1 MGDELEKF
9 IVRHRQEFETE
20 EPGGRVWKGI
30 QSGLKSKGIFEMW
43 WKIAAVFFFASTAY
57 LLFDKNLDI
66 PADDPD
72 AGTEVAEFLQAED
85 YYIKLISE
93 KKAEI
98 ARYDRGLM
106 KREFLL
112 EIDRLD
118 QLYAELKRTYEEQN
132 STDLLVDAMITN
144 LKLRID
150 ILNQQ
155 IKILEK
161 LNDTENE
168 TESTI
173 EI

>member
-9 IVRHRQEFETE
+9 IVQHRQEFETE
-20 EPGGRVWKGI
+20 EPGDRVWKGI
-30 QSGLKSKGIFEMW
+30 QTGLKSKGSFDMW
-43 WKIAAVFFFASTAY
+43 WKVAAVFFFASTAY
-57 LLFDKNLDI
+57 LLFDKNLDVQS
-66 PADDPD
+66 DHSDT
-72 AGTEVAEFLQAED
+72 GTEVAEFQQAED

-98 ARYDRGLM
+98 ARYDKGLM

-118 QLYAELKRTYEEQN
+118 QLYAELKRTYKKQN

-144 LKLRID
+144 LKLRIN

-168 TESTI
+168 SESNI